1 MIRKQRKIRKLRGSR
16 SVGGGCTKKRRGA
29 GHKGGRG
36 QAGGNKHH
44 WTWMVI
50 NDPKH
55 FGKYGF
61 KRPSKTIQEFKSIN
75 LDYIDNELNK
85 LLNNNIATKENDEI
99 IIDVTKMGYNK
110 VLGSGNLT
118 NAMTIKSP
126 KFSKKAVEK
135 IEAIGGIAEIIE

>member
-1 MIRKQRKIRKLRGSR
+1 MIRKTKKIRKQRGSR

-29 GHKGGRG
+29 GHRGGRG

-61 KRPSKTIQEFKSIN
+61 KRPQKTIQQFKPC
-75 LDYIDNELNK
+75 
-85 LLNNNIATKENDEI
+85 LLYTSDAADE
-99 IIDVTKMGYNK
+99 
-110 VLGSGNLT
+110 
-118 NAMTIKSP
+118 
-126 KFSKKAVEK
+126 
-135 IEAIGGIAEIIE
+135 

>member
-1 MIRKQRKIRKLRGSR
+1 MIRKTKKIRKQRGSR

-29 GHKGGRG
+29 GQRGGRG

-61 KRPSKTIQEFKSIN
+61 KRPQKTIQQFKPIN
-75 LDYIDNELNK
+75 LSVIDDKIDKFLDEE
-85 LLNNNIATKENDEI
+85 IAVKEDGQI
-99 IIDVTKMGYNK
+99 VLDVTDLGHNK
-110 VLGSGNLT
+110 VLGKGKLST
-118 NAMTIKSP
+118 AMTIKAP
-126 KFSKKAVEK
+126 KFSQSAIAK
-135 IEAIGGIAEIIE
+135 IEDAGGIAEII